1 MMSVLEDLGGT
12 LVDIT
17 TLTPDY
23 VLLRTG
29 FIKMAN
35 MREAA
40 EVGKLG
46 RFDG

>member
-23 VLLRTG
+23 VLLLTG

-35 MREAA
+35 MREPAKCA
-40 EVGKLG
+40 LF
-46 RFDG
+46 R

>member
-1 MMSVLEDLGGT
+1 LISFGT
-12 LVDIT
+12 PTIM
-17 TLTPDY
+17 
-23 VLLRTG
+23 
-29 FIKMAN
+29 FAN